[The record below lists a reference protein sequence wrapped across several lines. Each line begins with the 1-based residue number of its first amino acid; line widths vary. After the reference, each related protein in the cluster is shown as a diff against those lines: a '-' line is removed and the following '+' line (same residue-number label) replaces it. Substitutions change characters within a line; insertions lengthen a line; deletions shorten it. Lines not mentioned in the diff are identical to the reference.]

1 MKKGRL
7 LIWGLGFLLLIG
19 PACATYKKISKTE
32 PAEIAHEKFLTRI
45 KPESKNGKLKIAIEA
60 SDKIQYTV
68 FRLGNPKRLVLDLP
82 GIDASAFTAPI
93 ELGAGLASKIL
104 ATHFMQTG
112 NSRIEIFLN
121 QSVKYEVDRL
131 DDGSIMV
138 RMQPLEGVAVG
149 ERAIRKDETEITG
162 LELREM
168 SGLAR
173 VVISYRGPK
182 PRFRMIRKMDKNRI
196 TLDIFNAKMKKKNEK
211 LLDVT
216 AKDSLVQNVAGF
228 QFATRPRGIVKV
240 LANLNDPTSSNVFQ
254 RPGEIIL
261 DIGSQA
267 ILASASEE
275 PEKEKGVG
283 LTVITGKEKA
293 GDEYTGEKISLDFQ
307 DAKVKNILRII
318 AEVGKINIITSDN
331 VKGKVTLRL
340 VDVPWD
346 LALEIILKNNKL
358 GMSKTGDIVRIATLD
373 ELGEESK
380 LLAATKKSGAAAAKL
395 YLKIFQINYESVDK
409 LKTNLDTIKSDRGSI
424 DVNKRSN
431 TLIIQETKEK
441 LSEMERLIE
450 VLDKRTQQVLIEARI
465 VELSSNYAREL
476 GVKWGGRYSTSTG
489 ASFPKTVGLSGI
501 SAAGDASGTAGNL
514 INLPISGAP
523 TAAIG
528 IKLGSVNNT
537 ALLDL
542 QLFALQNEGKG
553 RILSMP
559 KIATMNNTEALIESG
574 REIPYQTISQN
585 GTQTQFKKA
594 SLSLKV
600 TPHVAQD
607 KFIRLEIDA
616 TKDEPDFANALP
628 GAPPPLL
635 TKKAKTE
642 VLVKDS
648 DTTVI
653 GGLFKESTTKSNA
666 GVPFLS
672 KIPVLGWLFKNDI
685 ENKAGEELL
694 IFITPKIL

>member
-7 LIWGLGFLLLIG
+7 VIWGLGFLLLIS
-19 PACATYKKISKTE
+19 PACATYKKIVKKEQIETT
-32 PAEIAHEKFLTRI
+32 HEKYLI
-45 KPESKNGKLKIAIEA
+45 QVKPESKHGKLDIEIEA

-68 FRLGNPKRLVLDLP
+68 FRLENPKRLVLDLP
-82 GIDASAFTAPI
+82 EIDASAFTAPI
-93 ELGAGLASKIL
+93 ELGAGLASKIV
-104 ATHFMQTG
+104 AKHFMQTG

-131 DDGSIMV
+131 RDDAIMV
-138 RMQPLEGVAVG
+138 RMEPLEGVAVG
-149 ERAIRKDETEITG
+149 ERTIRKDETEITG
-162 LELREM
+162 VELREM

-211 LLDVT
+211 LLTVT

-240 LANLNDPTSSNVFQ
+240 LANLSAPTSSNVFQ

-267 ILASASEE
+267 ILASASEAH
-275 PEKEKGVG
+275 KE
-283 LTVITGKEKA
+283 GKEIGAAVTIKGEKPGA
-293 GDEYTGEKISLDFQ
+293 EYTGEKISLDFQ
-307 DAKVKNILRII
+307 DAEIKNILRII
-318 AEVGKINIITSDN
+318 AEVGKINIITSAN
-331 VKGKVTLRL
+331 VKGKVTLKL

-346 LALEIILKNNKL
+346 LALAIILKNNKL
-358 GMSKTGDIVRIATLD
+358 GMSKTGDIIRVATLG
-373 ELGEESK
+373 ELEDESK
-380 LLAATKKSGAAAAKL
+380 LLAATKKSGQAAEKL
-395 YLKIFQINYESVDK
+395 FLKIFQINYESVAK
-409 LKTNLDTIKSDRGSI
+409 LKTNLATIKSDRGSI
-424 DVNKRSN
+424 DTNIRTN
-431 TLIIQETKEK
+431 TLIIRDTKEK
-441 LSEMERLIE
+441 LSEMERLID

-465 VELSSNYAREL
+465 VELSTTYAREL

-489 ASFPKTVGLSGI
+489 APFPKTVGLSGI
-501 SAAGDASGTAGNL
+501 SAAGASSGTAGDL

-523 TAAIG
+523 TGAIG

-559 KIATMNNTEALIESG
+559 KITTMNNTEALIESG
-574 REIPYQTISQN
+574 RDIPYQTVSQN

-600 TPHVAQD
+600 TPHVSQD
-607 KFIRLEIDA
+607 KFVRLEIEA

-653 GGLFKESTTKSNA
+653 GGLFKENRTQSTS
-666 GVPFLS
+666 GVPLIS
-672 KIPVLGWLFKNDI
+672 KIPLLGWMFKSKS
-685 ENKAGEELL
+685 ENKVGEELL